1 MKVWQSKL
9 YFIFVV
15 YPLIILTMM
24 SIAIVTIIDYLKGR
38 EFLDKLVAEMESNLR
53 RDELSRYTEQERR
66 KKKKSITK

>member
-1 MKVWQSKL
+1 
-9 YFIFVV
+9 
-15 YPLIILTMM
+15 M